1 MIRKSL
7 LFSLLVFIFFCC
19 GSSSPE
25 LEGIDATL
33 WKSDK
38 YGCLEQRTQ
47 FITAITTQKDKLKS
61 LTEDDIIDLLG
72 RPDQNELYSRNQKFY
87 RYFLEP
93 GPSCE
98 KAVPNP
104 KRLIIRFNAIGLAKE
119 VSVE

>member
-1 MIRKSL
+1 PL
-7 LFSLLVFIFFCC
+7 
-19 GSSSPE
+19 
-25 LEGIDATL
+25 LEGVDTEL

-38 YGCLEQRTQ
+38 YGCLKQRIQ
-47 FITAITTQKDKLKS
+47 FISAITSQKDKLKS
-61 LTEDDIIDLLG
+61 LNEDDIIDLLG

-98 KAVPNP
+98 GAVENP

>member
-1 MIRKSL
+1 MIQKSL
-7 LFSLLVFIFFCC
+7 LFSFLLFILCCC
-19 GSSSPE
+19 GSSAPD
-25 LEGIDATL
+25 LEGIDTEL

-38 YGCLEQRTQ
+38 YGCLGKRTQ
-47 FITAITTQKDKLKS
+47 FIIPITNQKDKLKS
-61 LTEDDIIDLLG
+61 LTEDDVIDLLG

-93 GPSCE
+93 GSSCE
-98 KAVPNP
+98 HAVPNP

>member
-1 MIRKSL
+1 MTQKLL
-7 LFSLLVFIFFCC
+7 LFSLLIFMVCAC
-19 GSSSPE
+19 GPSTPD
-25 LEGIDATL
+25 LEGVDTKL

-38 YGCLEQRTQ
+38 YGCLQQRTK
-47 FITAITTQKDKLKS
+47 FITAITTEKDKLKS

-93 GPSCE
+93 GPTCE
-98 KAVPNP
+98 NAVANP

>member
-1 MIRKSL
+1 MIQKSFL
-7 LFSLLVFIFFCC
+7 LSLFIIILYSC
-19 GSSSPE
+19 GQPTPI
-25 LEGIDATL
+25 LEGVDIEL

-38 YGCLEQRTQ
+38 YGCLKQRTQ
-47 FITAITTQKDKLKS
+47 FIVSITNQRDKLKS

-98 KAVPNP
+98 HAVPNP
-104 KRLIIRFNAIGLAKE
+104 KRLI
-119 VSVE
+119 

>member
-1 MIRKSL
+1 MIQKFL
-7 LFSLLVFIFFCC
+7 LFSLVLIVLFSC
-19 GSSSPE
+19 GPTAPD
-25 LEGIDATL
+25 LEGIDTEL

-38 YGCLEQRTQ
+38 YGCLQQRQQ
-47 FITAITTQKDKLKS
+47 FIAAITSQKDKLKS
-61 LTEDDIIDLLG
+61 LTEDDVIDLLG

-98 KAVPNP
+98 NAMANP

>member
-1 MIRKSL
+1 MIQKSL
-7 LFSLLVFIFFCC
+7 LFSFLLFIVCSC
-19 GSSSPE
+19 GQSTPD
-25 LEGIDATL
+25 LEGVNTDV

-38 YGCLEQRTQ
+38 YGCLGKRTQ
-47 FITAITTQKDKLKS
+47 FITSITNQKDKLKS
-61 LTEDDIIDLLG
+61 LTEDDVIDLLG

-98 KAVPNP
+98 NAVPNP